1 MTPDRRTIL
10 PRVNRAARD
19 DSGFSL
25 VELLVAIGLLAL
37 LVTMVAGLYISSMKT
52 VSFSRSLTQN
62 TAFAANA
69 MNEAS
74 RVIRAGTANP
84 VANQTLSDP
93 AFVSA
98 TNEQV
103 ILYAYVNLASS
114 AEQPVMISLSLNSS
128 RQLVEKRWPATALQ
142 TGWSFPNPTVTPP
155 SSTRMLAATVA
166 PNVAGDPHLF
176 TYLLADGSVLPV
188 PATGAF
194 TADQRR
200 TIASVM
206 ITLTVQASLTDS
218 TNPVTLQNTV
228 GIPNLGLTRVGQ

>member
-1 MTPDRRTIL
+1 MTPVRG
-10 PRVNRAARD
+10 PQANRADRATRED
-19 DSGFSL
+19 GGFSL
-25 VELLVAIGLLAL
+25 VELIVAIGLLSL
-37 LVTMVAGLYISSMKT
+37 LVTMVAGLYISAMKT

-84 VANQTLSDP
+84 VANKTLSDP
-93 AFVSA
+93 AFVQA
-98 TNEQV
+98 TNEQM

-128 RQLVEKRWPATALQ
+128 RQLVESRWPATALQ
-142 TGWSFPNPTVTPP
+142 TGWSFPDPAVTAP

-166 PNVAGDPHLF
+166 PNVAGQPYLF
-176 TYLLADGSVLPV
+176 TYLLADGTVLPV
-188 PATGAF
+188 PATGTF

-206 ITLTVQASLTDS
+206 VTLTVQASLTDS

-228 GIPNLGLTRVGQ
+228 GIPNLGLARVGQ